1 MTDYAP
7 APHRPAP
14 LPDNVAEPPAEV
26 GMGETGRDLYAA
38 TPTMAALDP
47 ENGFA
52 WARYLAALSELLDV
66 IAVMVRDDD
75 QGNPGWTAMASPSR
89 CPEPFLRVLAQWAGI
104 RRWDALDP
112 PDLRALIGPRAP
124 GLWRGTREAMIAAV
138 RRFYPPAHFDPSW
151 IYFEERADGN
161 PYQLRVFTF
170 DFVEH
175 DEAGVRAALQANKPA
190 GLNLIYEVR
199 HGQTWGMLRDRG
211 LTWGDLV
218 DEYGDWAGVLNG
230 QPTIHTQ
237 EAP

>member
-1 MTDYAP
+1 VSYQP
-7 APHRPAP
+7 APRRQAP
-14 LPDNVAEPPAEV
+14 LPDKIVEPPAEL

-47 ENGFA
+47 ENDFS
-52 WARYLAALSELLDV
+52 WAKFLAALSELLDV
-66 IAVMVRDDD
+66 IAVMVRDDAD
-75 QGNPGWTAMASPSR
+75 GNEGWTALASPTR

-138 RRFYPPAHFDPSW
+138 RRFYPPHQFDPSW
-151 IYFEERADGN
+151 IYFEERADGD
-161 PYQLRVFTF
+161 PYLLRVFTF
-170 DFVEH
+170 DFIEH

-199 HGQTWGMLRDRG
+199 HGQTWGMLRDSG
-211 LTWGDLV
+211 LTWGEL
-218 DEYGDWAGVLNG
+218 EGAYGTWAGVLDG
-230 QPTIHTQ
+230 QPTQSTEE
-237 EAP
+237 EA

>member
-1 MTDYAP
+1 MTDYLP
-7 APHRPAP
+7 APRRQAP
-14 LPDNVAEPPAEV
+14 LPDNVTEPPSNL
-26 GMGETGRDLYAA
+26 GMAETGRDLYAA

-47 ENGFA
+47 ENDWA
-52 WARYLAALSELLDV
+52 WAKYLAALSELLDV

-75 QGNPGWTAMASPSR
+75 DGNEGWTALASPSR

-138 RRFYPPAHFDPSW
+138 RRFYPPGEFDPSW
-151 IYFEERADGN
+151 IYFEERADGD
-161 PYQLRVFTF
+161 PYLLRVFTF
-170 DFVEH
+170 DFIDH

-199 HGQTWGMLRDRG
+199 VGQTWAMLRDSGR
-211 LTWGDLV
+211 TWGELPAA
-218 DEYGDWAGVLNG
+218 YRDWDGVLHAR
-230 QPTIHTQ
+230 PTSQ
-237 EAP
+237 EETP